1 MTDPKRATVIAGAH
15 WEELLADV
23 DAFASEY
30 EDTGWE
36 TVAVHARSAAVLDER
51 SRTDRYGLSVL
62 APEDEFE
69 RAEELVEGGVTFDT
83 SAVYSRRVED
93 VVLLI
98 VALEDHDREAAIV
111 FPAYYECS
119 DADAM
124 LAEAMDAG
132 TMYTYLT
139 GNSGERV
146 GFEHDEPSIFL
157 PPEIDG

>member
-1 MTDPKRATVIAGAH
+1 MTDPKRVTVIAGAH

-23 DAFASEY
+23 DAFATEY
-30 EDTGWE
+30 ADVGWE
-36 TVAVHARSAAVLDER
+36 TVAVHARSAAVLDGR
-51 SRTDRYGLSVL
+51 SETDRYGLSVL

-69 RAEELVEGGVTFDT
+69 RVEELVEGGVTFDT

-98 VALEDHDREAAIV
+98 VVLEDQEREVAVA
-111 FPAYYECS
+111 FPAYYERS

-132 TMYTYLT
+132 TMYTYVT
-139 GNSGERV
+139 GQSGQRV
-146 GFEHDEPSIFL
+146 GFEHDEPSVFL
-157 PPEIDG
+157 PPESE